1 MKGARL
7 GAVVAAA
14 LGTGLP
20 GAARACSVCRGGA
33 SEESAFAFILMTVF
47 MSGLP
52 LALIGGVAWFLRRA
66 HRQREART
74 QARLQGLAPEG
85 PTPR

>member
-1 MKGARL
+1 MRAWLAAIAAG
-7 GAVVAAA
+7 AAA
-14 LGTGLP
+14 LWPPAAAHACAVCTG
-20 GAARACSVCRGGA
+20 GG

-52 LALIGGVAWFLRRA
+52 LVLIGGVAWFLRRA